1 MSRLKLV
8 VFDVDGT
15 MVDSQHTIHT
25 AMSQAFE
32 SASLVPPAK
41 ADVKALV
48 GLSLPETVRRLVAAE
63 HHHQADAITEAYR
76 QAYYRLRTAGLV
88 NEPLFPGTR
97 EVLTSLEDKGFL
109 LGIATG
115 KSMRGLK
122 ATLSAHGIWD
132 HFQTAQTADGHP
144 GKPDP
149 SMLLSAMRET
159 GVEANDTIFVG
170 DTTFDMQMA
179 KNAGIKGLGVAWG
192 YHDDDDLKAHGAD
205 TIIEGFDELVHLA
218 LSL

>member
-1 MSRLKLV
+1 MNNLKLV

-15 MVDSQHTIHT
+15 MVDSQHTIHA

-32 SASLVPPAK
+32 SVSLAPPASG
-41 ADVKALV
+41 DVRALV
-48 GLSLPETVRRLVAAE
+48 GLSLPETVKRLVGSE
-63 HHHQADAITEAYR
+63 NHHQADAIAEAYR
-76 QAYYRLRTAGLV
+76 QAYFRLRTAGLV
-88 NEPLFPGTR
+88 NEPLFPGTK
-97 EVLTSLEDKGFL
+97 EVLAALQDKGFL

-132 HFQTAQTADGHP
+132 YFITAQTADKHP

-149 SMLLSAMRET
+149 SMLLAAMDET
-159 GVEANDTIFVG
+159 GARARDTLLVG

-179 KNAGIKGLGVAWG
+179 KNAGVTALGVAWG
-192 YHDDDDLKAHGAD
+192 YHANKDLKAHGAQG
-205 TIIEGFDELVHLA
+205 IIEGFDEVVHHA